1 MPLFTLPPATP
12 TYLALPPDKTQ
23 ASPPALHVLHLRGE
37 ICLGMHHHAAGI
49 MCAEDVFG
57 DETTQVEEEKKKIP
71 NHMDSMVPIQFKVG
85 QIIFFIW
92 LLTVSLFLSLPT
104 N

>member
-1 MPLFTLPPATP
+1 
-12 TYLALPPDKTQ
+12 
-23 ASPPALHVLHLRGE
+23 
-37 ICLGMHHHAAGI
+37 